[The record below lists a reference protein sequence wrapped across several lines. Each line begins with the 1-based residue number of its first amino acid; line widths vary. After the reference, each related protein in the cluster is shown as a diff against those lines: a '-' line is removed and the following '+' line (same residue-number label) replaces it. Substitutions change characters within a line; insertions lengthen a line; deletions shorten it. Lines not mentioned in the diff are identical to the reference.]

1 MVTKQSYVLICAV
14 ARLPLVWLP
23 FLSFS
28 SMAEQETERAAGEHV
43 ALPLIRRFFGNLR
56 CYGMITLLNC
66 WSALHHMCL
75 PACWMPPMPLH
86 LPWLFQLSGATIT
99 LSDHILENGA
109 REVLLAGTDAECNT
123 ATNLMEALMKSAA

>member
-1 MVTKQSYVLICAV
+1 
-14 ARLPLVWLP
+14 
-23 FLSFS
+23 
-28 SMAEQETERAAGEHV
+28 
-43 ALPLIRRFFGNLR
+43 
-56 CYGMITLLNC
+56 
-66 WSALHHMCL
+66 
-75 PACWMPPMPLH
+75 MPLP